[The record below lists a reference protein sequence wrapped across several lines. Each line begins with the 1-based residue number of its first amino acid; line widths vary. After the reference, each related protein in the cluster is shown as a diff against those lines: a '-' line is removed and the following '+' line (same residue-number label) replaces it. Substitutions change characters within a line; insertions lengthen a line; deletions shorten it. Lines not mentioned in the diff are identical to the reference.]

1 MKLINELINGWDIEA
16 LEAELDQIE
25 EEYRN
30 LVNYTSLFEG
40 VLDTLPDDV
49 IQKVTEIEKR
59 LDAVARA
66 RVLLTRLK
74 TTGGYSPE
82 KIKKMRARVTRNAAK
97 LKNLLGQTKIELE
110 KIGDKIEDEVKKVKA
125 DDESGGAEDGVHLR
139 SLPAQTVLV
148 LSKIAKG
155 EFNPDQLDDDKAM
168 EILGD
173 LESLGLIDN
182 NDKITAK
189 GKQSL
194 ANLKKRGQFRRSG
207 GDEARQSRLDREEL
221 TDVEA

>member
-25 EEYRN
+25 EEYRK

-66 RVLLTRLK
+66 RVLLTKLK

-97 LKNLLGQTKIELE
+97 LKDLLSQTRIELE
-110 KIGDKIEDEVKKVKA
+110 KIGDKIEDEVEKVKA
-125 DDESGGAEDGVHLR
+125 DDESGGAETGVHLR

-155 EFNPDQLDDDKAM
+155 VFNPDQLDDDKAM

-194 ANLKKRGQFRRSG
+194 VNLKTRGRLRRST
-207 GDEARQSRLDREEL
+207 GDQAQQDRLDREEL
-221 TDVEA
+221 TGVEA

>member
-25 EEYRN
+25 EEYRK

-66 RVLLTRLK
+66 RVLLTKLK

-97 LKNLLGQTKIELE
+97 LKDLLSQTRIELE
-110 KIGDKIEDEVKKVKA
+110 KIGDKIEDEVEKVKA
-125 DDESGGAEDGVHLR
+125 DDESGGAETGVHLR
-139 SLPAQTVLV
+139 SLPAQTVLA

-155 EFNPDQLDDDKAM
+155 VFNPDQLDDDKAM

-194 ANLKKRGQFRRSG
+194 VNLKTRGRLRRST
-207 GDEARQSRLDREEL
+207 GDQAQQDRLDREEL
-221 TDVEA
+221 TGVEA